1 MFMNK
6 PFFSGTC
13 TALVTPFLDDKV
25 NYPMLEQLIKRQI
38 MAGINA
44 VVISGTTGE
53 ASTLSDNEKLEMF
66 IRAKICADNE
76 CKIIAG
82 TGSNHTAH
90 AVALSADAQ
99 EAGADAL
106 LIVTP
111 YYNKATPAG
120 LISHYSAIA
129 QAVTIPIIV
138 YNVPS
143 RTGVDI
149 PVHVYETLSHIPNI
163 IGVKEASTDIVK
175 ISRIRN
181 ACGPNFSIWTGND
194 DQAVPAISL
203 GAQGVISVASNV
215 FPEKTNEM
223 TLAALDGD
231 LDTASHLQRELLPLI
246 DMLFCEVNPIPVKQ
260 AMKLLGYDCGGCR
273 LPLTALSPQRSKEMV
288 QLLSKQLSIT

>member
-1 MFMNK
+1 MIRIKQKHRRLENALY
-6 PFFSGTC
+6 
-13 TALVTPFLDDKV
+13 TAEK
-25 NYPMLEQLIKRQI
+25 
-38 MAGINA
+38 MASA
-44 VVISGTTGE
+44 
-53 ASTLSDNEKLEMF
+53 
-66 IRAKICADNE
+66 
-76 CKIIAG
+76 
-82 TGSNHTAH
+82 AH
-90 AVALSADAQ
+90 A
-99 EAGADAL
+99 
-106 LIVTP
+106 
-111 YYNKATPAG
+111 AG
-120 LISHYSAIA
+120 LMAYPREELDSAVKDLLLCEFHDVLPGTSVQEGEEGALRVLDKGYETVSRVITRA
-129 QAVTIPIIV
+129 LFALTSGQKKAKDGEIPIIV

-246 DMLFCEVNPIPVKQ
+246 DMLFCEVNPIPVKH